1 MTRVK
6 YLIISSLVI
15 FLSIFLINYLGLI
28 GQPDEASQADAD
40 SDLPEESE
48 IMEEDELEVE
58 EEVDEEDADQEQ
70 TGGTVSASQPSST
83 FQHKV
88 EMKVDGVIEKDKGEK
103 WWVID

>member
-1 MTRVK
+1 MTRIK

-48 IMEEDELEVE
+48 IMEEDELEA
-58 EEVDEEDADQEQ
+58 EEVDEEDVDQEQ
-70 TGGTVSASQPSST
+70 TGGTVSTSQPSST

-88 EMKVDGVIEKDKGEK
+88 EMKVDGVVEKDKGDK